1 MRPEGVEVSDIN
13 QVKLRG
19 RAGGDAEVKHLAN
32 STLVTVRIATGE
44 SYTDRSGSKVDRTD
58 WHLVACWG
66 KVAEQ
71 AAGVRKGDVV
81 TVDGQLR
88 TRSYD
93 KGGEKRYVTEVVAK
107 SVVVDAQDRKP
118 QVERDDAPPIGEDDI
133 PF

>member
-1 MRPEGVEVSDIN
+1 MSDIN

-19 RAGGDAEVKHLAN
+19 RAGGDAEVKTLPNA
-32 STLVTVRIATGE
+32 TLVTVRIATGE

-71 AAGVRKGDVV
+71 ATGIRKGDVV
-81 TVDGQLR
+81 TVEGQLR

-93 KGGEKRYVTEVVAK
+93 KRYVTEVVAK
-107 SVVVDAQDRKP
+107 SVVVDAKDRQPK
-118 QVERDDAPPIGEDDI
+118 VERDDAPPIGEDDI

>member
-1 MRPEGVEVSDIN
+1 MSDIN

-58 WHLVACWG
+58 WHTVACWG
-66 KVAEQ
+66 MMAD
-71 AAGVRKGDVV
+71 AARWVRKGDAVSV
-81 TVDGQLR
+81 EGKLR

-93 KGGEKRYVTEVVAK
+93 KGGEKRYVTEIIASK
-107 SVVVDAQDRKP
+107 ITCDAADREP
-118 QVERDDAPPIGEDDI
+118 QIQRDDVPDRAEDEI